1 MKVCEASLELQNL
14 IMEYFDVRREDGERF
29 DLVME
34 NGLYHV
40 RYELM
45 TNYHYDSV
53 EDRKKSMKIIKKID
67 AIGL

>member
-1 MKVCEASLELQNL
+1 MKVCEGNIELQEL
-14 IMEYFDVRREDGERF
+14 ILEYFDVRREDGERF

-45 TNYHYDSV
+45 TNYHYDSP
-53 EDRKKSMKIIKKID
+53 EDKKKSMKIIKMID
-67 AIGL
+67 ALGL